1 MNEKYL
7 IAHYD
12 SKEIDFESVKLAYDV
27 LVEKFPDKEVIM
39 LPRAISIDTA
49 DKDILE
55 MELDLHKQSIQILE
69 RLLNE

>member
-12 SKEIDFESVKLAYDV
+12 ANELDFESVMNAYNV
-27 LVEKFPDKEVIM
+27 LIEKFPDKEVIM
-39 LPRAISIDTA
+39 LPRAISISIA
-49 DKDILE
+49 DKNMLE